1 MISELL
7 PEILFSESSLMII
20 AVAALVIAVIAA
32 FQAGRI
38 RSAYQDRVELLE
50 EKTSTLWREVDEL
63 RVTGFDGQPPVLT
76 ENSEAAN
83 SDARYRTEKAAYDRL
98 WPQVWQLYDRV
109 GAFLR
114 AVEAGD
120 PPPGELR
127 LDARNAALDARARL
141 NNNRPFCCDTAE
153 HLITQLID
161 VEIKAHLTACQYLD
175 QLKDAGGHLS
185 DHDRRVMRDKCSA
198 LHDHEARELM
208 SQLVQVIR
216 KRTLSK

>member
-1 MISELL
+1 MFREFL
-7 PEILFSESSLMII
+7 PEMLFTESSLMGI
-20 AVAALVIAVIAA
+20 ALAALLIAVIAA

-38 RSAYQDRVELLE
+38 RRAYQDRLELLE
-50 EKTSTLWREVDEL
+50 EKASTLWREVDEL
-63 RVTGFDGQPPVLT
+63 RVSGVESPPPMLT
-76 ENSEAAN
+76 ENTEGPK

-109 GAFLR
+109 GTFVR

-120 PPPGELR
+120 PPGDLR
-127 LDARNAALDARARL
+127 LEARNAALDARARL
-141 NNNRPFCCDTAE
+141 NHNRPFCCDTAE

-161 VEIKAHLTACQYLD
+161 VEIKTHLAACQYLD
-175 QLKDAGGHLS
+175 DLKDAGGHPS
-185 DHDRRVMRDKCSA
+185 NHDFRVMKDKCSA

-216 KRTLSK
+216 KRTLNNG

>member
-1 MISELL
+1 MIRELL
-7 PEILFSESSLMII
+7 PEILLSPSSLMLLTL
-20 AVAALVIAVIAA
+20 AALTLALVAA
-32 FQAGRI
+32 FHSGRTRRI
-38 RSAYQDRVELLE
+38 YQERLELLE

-63 RVTGFDGQPPVLT
+63 RVTGTGNEPPVLT
-76 ENSEAAN
+76 AGPEGQAN
-83 SDARYRTEKAAYDRL
+83 DARYRTEKAAYDRL

-114 AVEAGD
+114 AVEAGE
-120 PPPGELR
+120 PPGDLR

-141 NNNRPFCCDTAE
+141 NHNRPFCCDTAE

-175 QLKDAGGHLS
+175 DLKDAGGHPS
-185 DHDRRVMRDKCSA
+185 DHNRRVMRDKCSA

-208 SQLVQVIR
+208 TQLVQVIR
-216 KRTLSK
+216 KRTLNNG

>member
-1 MISELL
+1 MIRELL
-7 PEILFSESSLMII
+7 PDILLSQSSLMII
-20 AVAALVIAVIAA
+20 ALAALVIAVIAV

-38 RSAYQDRVELLE
+38 RNAYQERVELLE
-50 EKTSTLWREVDEL
+50 EKTSTLWREVDEM
-63 RVTGFDGQPPVLT
+63 RVTGFDSEPPVLT
-76 ENSEAAN
+76 ENPEGQN

-98 WPQVWQLYDRV
+98 WPQVWHLYDRV

-120 PPPGELR
+120 PPGELR
-127 LDARNAALDARARL
+127 LDARNAALDARSRL
-141 NNNRPFCCDTAE
+141 NHNRPFCCDTAE

-175 QLKDAGGHLS
+175 DLKDAGGRPS

-208 SQLVQVIR
+208 TQLVQVIR
-216 KRTLSK
+216 KRTLNNG

>member
-1 MISELL
+1 MVRELL
-7 PEILFSESSLMII
+7 SEILLSESSLMLV
-20 AVAALVIAVIAA
+20 ALAALVIALLAT
-32 FQAGRI
+32 FQAGRTRRI
-38 RSAYQDRVELLE
+38 YEDRLELLE

-76 ENSEAAN
+76 DGNETLN
-83 SDARYRTEKAAYDRL
+83 SDARYRTEKAAYDKL
-98 WPQVWQLYDRV
+98 WPQVWHLYDRV

-120 PPPGELR
+120 PPGELR
-127 LDARNAALDARARL
+127 LDARNAALDARSRL
-141 NNNRPFCCDTAE
+141 NHNRPFCCDTAE

-161 VEIKAHLTACQYLD
+161 TEIKAHLTACQYLD
-175 QLKDAGGHLS
+175 DLKDAGGHSS

-208 SQLVQVIR
+208 TQLVQVIR
-216 KRTLSK
+216 KRTLNNG

>member
-1 MISELL
+1 MLSEFL
-7 PEILFSESSLMII
+7 PETLLSQSSLML
-20 AVAALVIAVIAA
+20 AALAALVVAAIAV
-32 FQAGRI
+32 FHSGRTRRI
-38 RSAYQDRVELLE
+38 YQERLELLE

-63 RVTGFDGQPPVLT
+63 RVTGIGSEPPVLT
-76 ENSEAAN
+76 ERPEGQN
-83 SDARYRTEKAAYDRL
+83 SDARYRTEKTAYDKL

-120 PPPGELR
+120 PPGDLR

-141 NNNRPFCCDTAE
+141 NHNRPFCSDNAE

-175 QLKDAGGHLS
+175 DLKEAGGHPS
-185 DHDRRVMRDKCSA
+185 DHDRRLMRDKCSA

-208 SQLVQVIR
+208 TQLVQVIR
-216 KRTLSK
+216 KRTLNNG